1 MKRNPLGRTGETL
14 SALMLGTMTFGTQT
28 SEADAGRQMDR
39 CLDAGV
45 DCLDTAEM
53 YPTTP
58 MSAETVGRTEEIV
71 GSWVAASGRR
81 DDMFIATKVTG
92 EGNKMVRG
100 GAPIDSGTIRAAL
113 EGSLRRL
120 RTDRVDLYQLH
131 WANRGSYMF
140 RKNWN
145 YAPDGGGRAGV
156 VEHMEDVLSE
166 MGRQIEAGKIRHW
179 GLSNET
185 AWGTTLWCLKA
196 DEMNLP
202 RPVAIQNEYSLMCR
216 LFDTDLAEVSA
227 YEDVGLLAFSPLA
240 AGYLTG
246 KYADGAVPANSRK
259 SIRDDMGGRESPRV
273 HEAAAAHVAIARDHD
288 VHPVHLALAWAM
300 ERPFMTSVI
309 FGATTADQL
318 EVALGAIDFAL
329 TDGMRADIAAAHKSH
344 PMPY

>member
-1 MKRNPLGRTGETL
+1 MKRSPLGRTGETL
-14 SALMLGTMTFGTQT
+14 SALMLGTMTYGTQT
-28 SEADAGRQMDR
+28 SEADAHRQIDR

-58 MSAETVGRTEEIV
+58 MSAGTVGRTEEIV
-71 GSWVAASGRR
+71 GGWVAASGKR
-81 DDMFIATKVTG
+81 DGMFIATKVTG
-92 EGNKMVRG
+92 EGNKMVRD
-100 GAPIDSGTIRAAL
+100 GAPISSETIRGAL

-145 YAPDGGGRAGV
+145 YVPEGGDPAPVMD
-156 VEHMEDVLSE
+156 HMEDVLSE
-166 MGRQIEAGKIRHW
+166 MGRQIAAGRIRHW

-185 AWGTTLWCLKA
+185 AWGTTMWCRKA

-227 YEDVGLLAFSPLA
+227 YEDGGLLAFSPLA

-259 SIRDDMGGRESPRV
+259 SIRADMGGRESSRV
-273 HEAAAAHVAIARDHD
+273 HEAAAAHVAVAEAHGA
-288 VHPVHLALAWAM
+288 HPVHLALAWAM
-300 ERPFMTSVI
+300 ERPFMTSAI

-318 EVALGAIDFAL
+318 EAALGAIDFTL
-329 TDGMRADIAAAHKSH
+329 TDGMRDDIAAAHKAH